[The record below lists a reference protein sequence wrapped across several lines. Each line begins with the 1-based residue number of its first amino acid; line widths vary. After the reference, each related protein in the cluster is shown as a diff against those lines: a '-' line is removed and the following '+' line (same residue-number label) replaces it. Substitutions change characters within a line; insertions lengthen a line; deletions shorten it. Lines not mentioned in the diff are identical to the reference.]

1 MKVNFDDQAWLRL
14 QDNLQAGQVC
24 GETAGRLFT
33 YAKSAM
39 QQSAAAMIGH
49 GDATSEQAVHTLE
62 MLRAMRNATEDAAQ
76 RFAEAVASIDSMA
89 QQFGVQS
96 AKSRRKVQASV
107 RER

>member
-62 MLRAMRNATEDAAQ
+62 MLRALRNATEDAAQ

-96 AKSRRKVQASV
+96 VKSRRKAQVPA
-107 RER
+107 RDR